1 VMNRDAHGA
10 PRAGRGAEHA
20 DVNSLREAPERTL
33 RMGGAR
39 LERATSCL

>member
-1 VMNRDAHGA
+1 MGRVDAQTVDA
-10 PRAGRGAEHA
+10 DLRLLSADAMAE
-20 DVNSLREAPERTL
+20 VPLQKRTL